1 MKFRPII
8 WMLRL
13 IAPICER
20 ERQEYRHAMNMSKAH
35 AHDLTRTLVS
45 LNALEIQKAI
55 NSHK

>member
-1 MKFRPII
+1 
-8 WMLRL
+8 
-13 IAPICER
+13 
-20 ERQEYRHAMNMSKAH
+20 MNMSKAH